1 MRAQAGGWSEGDVRQ
16 GFDTRVRDST
26 VWICERSSYW
36 SLVGPDEPLLSEE
49 RRSAAILERAT
60 VQRPKIFRLQLP
72 ELRERS

>member
-49 RRSAAILERAT
+49 RRSAAILERAKAP
-60 VQRPKIFRLQLP
+60 VRGQRL
-72 ELRERS
+72 ERWMGMG